1 MFQSTS
7 TIEMEDM
14 TPAPAENGTIG
25 DFNQLI
31 TSLRNENEVEFS
43 KGFNFIVESNPS
55 QLPELFQA
63 IDDNNSLLT
72 LACEKGLRTAV
83 EDMLRFNADIN
94 AAIDTARG
102 PLTPIECACHFGN
115 WEVLDLL
122 LKSPKLDLCRS
133 RPLLSIVVKNIGKKE
148 TVKCNYDKCFKL
160 LLDYKHIEIDQLDKY
175 GCSPLFYAVKF
186 NNTDAILELLKRG
199 AYIGQKNIYNR
210 FPISN
215 ISREVLEKH
224 FDSCIKT
231 NNLRAGEEEYEIQ
244 FDYSSLVPVSIRLQ
258 NAKKPDDEC
267 SKTIDGSVN
276 EMTAI
281 DFIAKS
287 NELRQLM
294 KHPLITSF
302 LFLKWNQYALMFY
315 MNFILSVLFALSNT
329 VFILLSSNYYQRHE
343 EMGFILTLLRL
354 MSLMLTFYIIVREMS
369 QLGLSPWT
377 YFRNV
382 ENYVECAMIAL
393 VVIVLLD
400 FNGPERPVFAASSLV
415 LIGIEMVHLA
425 GSLPFGS
432 FSTHYV
438 MLKKVISTFLK
449 SISHY
454 AIPFFVFSSAFIILL
469 RTNPT
474 LEIDK
479 EQPIKFKDIQGE
491 FKDFLS
497 IIKFITTM
505 VFIIIGNR
513 GLGLT
518 VLSCFFFIS
527 FIIPTVFLNLLNG
540 LAVNDI
546 QAIKSQAELTNF
558 IYRCQVLT
566 RYERTLLENEHWCR

>member
-1 MFQSTS
+1 MS
-7 TIEMEDM
+7 DM
-14 TPAPAENGTIG
+14 NLARAENGTMG

-43 KGFNFIVESNPS
+43 KGFNSIVESNPS

-72 LACEKGLRTAV
+72 LACEKGLSTAV
-83 EDMLRFNADIN
+83 QDMLRFNADIN

-102 PLTPIECACHFGN
+102 PLTPIESACHFGN

-122 LKSPKLDLCRS
+122 LKSPKLDVCRS

-148 TVKCNYDKCFKL
+148 TAKCNYDKCFKL

-224 FDSCIKT
+224 FDNCITT
-231 NNLRAGEEEYEIQ
+231 NNLRAGEDEYEIQ

-258 NAKKPDDEC
+258 NAKKSDDEC
-267 SKTIDGSVN
+267 TKTIDGSVN

-281 DFIAKS
+281 DFISKS

-294 KHPLITSF
+294 RHPLIMSF

-315 MNFILSVLFALSNT
+315 VNFILSVLFALSNT
-329 VFILLSSNYYQRHE
+329 VFILLSSYYYQRPA
-343 EMGFILTLLRL
+343 EMGILLTLLRL
-354 MSLMLTFYIIVREMS
+354 TSLMLTFYIVAREMS

-400 FNGPERPVFAASSLV
+400 FNGLERPVFAASSLV